1 MKLTVNLVTQRP
13 VDRVVLRK
21 FCDAMLVLLVTSLV
35 IAMGYMV
42 MVRQRHQKI
51 RKLLAQT
58 TADLAPGPMNSGDNQ
73 ALQADSAKAEM
84 ILKRRAFQW
93 SQILNHL
100 EQTGIDGIQIRSIE
114 PNFEKQSLS
123 IQILARNE
131 TVFREYL
138 GKLMQYQVFSQ
149 VLLLR
154 QENVDIKDYAGQNF
168 SALRCDISIRG
179 GF

>member
-13 VDRVVLRK
+13 VDGVVLRK
-21 FCDAMLVLLVTSLV
+21 LCNAILVLLVTSLIIV
-35 IAMGYMV
+35 LGYMV
-42 MVRQRHQKI
+42 MVRHRHQNV
-51 RKLLAQT
+51 RELLALT
-58 TADLAPGPMNSGDNQ
+58 TADVSSGQANTGDDQ
-73 ALQADSAKAEM
+73 ALQAESAKAEI

-114 PNFEKQSLS
+114 PNFDKQSLS
-123 IQILARNE
+123 IQVLARDE
-131 TVFREYL
+131 AVFREYFGNL
-138 GKLMQYQVFSQ
+138 LQYKLFSE

-154 QENVDIKDYAGQNF
+154 QENVDIKDYIGQNF
-168 SALRCDISIRG
+168 SVIRCEISIRG

>member
-13 VDRVVLRK
+13 VDGVVLRK
-21 FCDAMLVLLVTSLV
+21 LCNAMLVLLVTSLI
-35 IAMGYMV
+35 IALGYMV
-42 MVRQRHQKI
+42 MVRQRHQKV
-51 RKLLAQT
+51 RELLALT
-58 TADLAPGPMNSGDNQ
+58 TADVSSGRTNTGDER
-73 ALQADSAKAEM
+73 ALQSESAKAEI

-114 PNFEKQSLS
+114 PNFDKQSLS
-123 IQILARNE
+123 IQVLARDGA
-131 TVFREYL
+131 VFREYL
-138 GKLMQYQVFSQ
+138 GNLLQYKPFSE

-154 QENVDIKDYAGQNF
+154 QENVDIKDYVGQNF
-168 SALRCDISIRG
+168 SVIRCEISIRG

>member
-1 MKLTVNLVTQRP
+1 MKLTINLVTQRP
-13 VDRVVLRK
+13 VDGVVLRK
-21 FCDAMLVLLVTSLV
+21 LCNVILVLLVTSLV
-35 IAMGYMV
+35 IALGYMV

-58 TADLAPGPMNSGDNQ
+58 TADVSTGQTNTGDNQ
-73 ALQADSAKAEM
+73 ALQAESAKAEA

-114 PNFEKQSLS
+114 PNFDKQNLS
-123 IQILARNE
+123 IQILARDE
-131 TVFREYL
+131 AIFREYL
-138 GKLMQYQVFSQ
+138 GKLLQYQSFSQ

-154 QENVDIKDYAGQNF
+154 QENVEIKDSAGRNI
-168 SALRCDISIRG
+168 SAIRCDISIRG

>member
-13 VDRVVLRK
+13 VDGVVLRK
-21 FCDAMLVLLVTSLV
+21 LCNAMLVLLVTSLI
-35 IAMGYMV
+35 IALGYMV
-42 MVRQRHQKI
+42 MVRQRHQKV
-51 RKLLAQT
+51 RELLALT
-58 TADLAPGPMNSGDNQ
+58 TAEVSTGQANTDDNQ
-73 ALQADSAKAEM
+73 AVQAESAKAEI

-114 PNFEKQSLS
+114 PNFDKQSLS
-123 IQILARNE
+123 IQVLARDE
-131 TVFREYL
+131 AAFREYL
-138 GKLMQYQVFSQ
+138 GNLLQYKPFSE

-154 QENVDIKDYAGQNF
+154 QENVDIKDYTGQNF
-168 SALRCDISIRG
+168 SAIRCEISIRG